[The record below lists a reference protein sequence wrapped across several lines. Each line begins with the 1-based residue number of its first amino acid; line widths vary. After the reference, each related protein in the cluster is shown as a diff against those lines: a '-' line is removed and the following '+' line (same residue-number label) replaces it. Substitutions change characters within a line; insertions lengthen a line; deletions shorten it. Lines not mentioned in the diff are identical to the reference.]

1 MFVGWARVELHLPDA
16 RSLKDK
22 RAVIRSIL
30 DGAHARMRCAGA
42 EVGHQELHQR
52 AELGFSVVSNSHGH
66 AATMIGEILR
76 RVETAPGA
84 EVLRAHDGVFGEEDA

>member
-1 MFVGWARVELHLPDA
+1 MFVGWARVDLLVPDA

-30 DGAHARMRCAGA
+30 DGAHARMRCAAA
-42 EVGHQELHQR
+42 EVGHQDLHQR
-52 AELGFSVVSNSHGH
+52 AELGFSVVSGSAGH
-66 AATMIGEILR
+66 AASVIEDILR

-84 EVLRAHDGVFGEEDA
+84 EVLRAERGIFGEEDA

>member
-22 RAVIRSIL
+22 RAVVRSIL

-42 EVGHQELHQR
+42 EVDHLELHQR
-52 AELGFSVVSNSHGH
+52 AALGFSVVSNEAGH
-66 AATMIGEILR
+66 AQRVIGELVR
-76 RVETAPGA
+76 RCETAPGA
-84 EVLRAHDGVFGEEDA
+84 QLLRSIDGVFSEEDA

>member
-1 MFVGWARVELHLPDA
+1 MFIGWARVELHLPDA

-30 DGAHARMRCAGA
+30 DGAHARIRCAGA
-42 EVGHQELHQR
+42 EVDHAELHQR
-52 AELGFSVVSNSHGH
+52 AALGFSVVSNESGH
-66 AATMIGEILR
+66 ARTMISEIVR

-84 EVLRAHDGVFGEEDA
+84 EVLRVADGIWSEEDA

>member
-1 MFVGWARVELHLPDA
+1 MFVGWARVELHIPDA

-30 DGAHARMRCAGA
+30 DGTHARIRCAGA
-42 EVGHQELHQR
+42 EVDQQELHQR
-52 AELGFSVVSNSHGH
+52 AELGFSVVSATPGH
-66 AATMIGEILR
+66 AATMIQEVLR

-84 EVLRAHDGVFGEEDA
+84 EVLRSHQGVFGEDD